1 MIATEIIAVIKHLLC
16 QCIKLTQSSLYI
28 LLMAPLK
35 CLRLQQGLTQSQA
48 LEKGGS
54 KCKTLPVT
62 FLK

>member
-16 QCIKLTQSSLYI
+16 QRMKLTQSSLCI

-35 CLRLQQGLTQSQA
+35 RLRLQQGLTQSQA

>member
-16 QCIKLTQSSLYI
+16 QSIKLTQSSLYI

-48 LEKGGS
+48 REKGGN